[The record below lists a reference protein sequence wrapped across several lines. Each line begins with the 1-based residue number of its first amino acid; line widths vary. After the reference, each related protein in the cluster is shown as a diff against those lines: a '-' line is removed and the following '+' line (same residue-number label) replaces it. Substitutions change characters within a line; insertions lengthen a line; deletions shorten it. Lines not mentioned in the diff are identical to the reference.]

1 MWGFGR
7 GWFVL
12 GGFFLQ
18 LLSSYGEVG
27 LRTKPK
33 CNYTFMTYFNTLI
46 NKFVK
51 QVVEVMWEIYLPTK
65 QIWDR
70 HNIKRINLAI
80 SQNYQHQPCL
90 FSLLIAEKNSNEKKI
105 HKTKKNLRIQWK
117 RNTSERRFP
126 LSYQTDII
134 LRGAFG
140 PWICTEIQWQRI

>member
-1 MWGFGR
+1 M
-7 GWFVL
+7 

-105 HKTKKNLRIQWK
+105 HKTKKKFENSVEK
-117 RNTSERRFP
+117 KHF
-126 LSYQTDII
+126 
-134 LRGAFG
+134 
-140 PWICTEIQWQRI
+140 